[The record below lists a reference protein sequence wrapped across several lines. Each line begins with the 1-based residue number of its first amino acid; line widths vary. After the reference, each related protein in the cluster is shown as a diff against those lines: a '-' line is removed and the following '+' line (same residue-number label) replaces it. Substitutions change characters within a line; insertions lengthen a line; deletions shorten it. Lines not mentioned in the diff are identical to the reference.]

1 MIEPVSCNELY
12 EKFHELYLAII
23 RHIICRVTL
32 TKKDGTAVDTEMLHR
47 VQECCLAA
55 YNELNYCMY
64 QRALNKEPNPERSP
78 LAVLTYTLSSAEDGE
93 LIPAIYEKYS
103 AELTKD
109 ERNLLGALLN
119 GVDEQLYG
127 LLSLSY
133 KFLVSTGDI
142 NLEN

>member
-23 RHIICRVTL
+23 RHIIFRVTL
-32 TKKDGTAVDTEMLHR
+32 TKKDGTAVDPEMLRR
-47 VQECCLAA
+47 VQECCYAA
-55 YNELNYCMY
+55 YDELNYCMY
-64 QRALNKEPNPERSP
+64 QRALNKMPAERSP
-78 LAVLTYTLSSAEDGE
+78 LAVLTYTLSSVEDGE

-103 AELTKD
+103 AELTED

-119 GVDEQLYG
+119 GVDENLYG

>member
-1 MIEPVSCNELY
+1 MVEPVSCNELY

-23 RHIICRVTL
+23 KHIIFRITL
-32 TKKDGTAVDTEMLHR
+32 TKKDGTAVDPEMLRR
-47 VQECCLAA
+47 VQECCYAA
-55 YNELNYCMY
+55 YDELNYCMY
-64 QRALNKEPNPERSP
+64 QRALNKMPAERSP
-78 LAVLTYTLSSAEDGE
+78 LAVLTYTLSSVEDGE
-93 LIPAIYEKYS
+93 LIPVIQEKYS
-103 AELTKD
+103 AELTED

-119 GVDEQLYG
+119 AVDEQLHG

>member
-32 TKKDGTAVDTEMLHR
+32 TKKDGTAVDPEMLHR
-47 VQECCLAA
+47 VQERCYAA
-55 YNELNYCMY
+55 YDELNYCMY
-64 QRALNKEPNPERSP
+64 RRALNKMPAERSP
-78 LAVLTYTLSSAEDGE
+78 LAVLTYTLSSVEDGE
-93 LIPAIYEKYS
+93 LIPVIQEKYS
-103 AELTKD
+103 TELTED

-119 GVDEQLYG
+119 AVDEQLHG

>member
-32 TKKDGTAVDTEMLHR
+32 TKKDGTSVDPEMLRR
-47 VQECCLAA
+47 VQECCYAA
-55 YNELNYCMY
+55 YDELNYCMY
-64 QRALNKEPNPERSP
+64 VRALDKMPAERSP

-103 AELTKD
+103 AELTED

>member
-1 MIEPVSCNELY
+1 MVEPVSCNELY
-12 EKFHELYLAII
+12 EKFHELYLMII

-32 TKKDGTAVDTEMLHR
+32 TKKDGTAVDPEMLRR
-47 VQECCLAA
+47 VQECCYAA

-78 LAVLTYTLSSAEDGE
+78 LAVLTYTLTSVEDGE

-103 AELTKD
+103 AELTED

-119 GVDEQLYG
+119 GVDENLYG